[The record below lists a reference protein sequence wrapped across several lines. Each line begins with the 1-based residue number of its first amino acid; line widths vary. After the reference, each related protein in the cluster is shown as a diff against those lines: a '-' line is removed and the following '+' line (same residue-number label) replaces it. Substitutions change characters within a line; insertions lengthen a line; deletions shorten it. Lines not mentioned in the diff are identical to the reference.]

1 MKIALRYLLITL
13 VFMMVTG
20 VYAQRKP
27 RLKGNREVTMVT
39 DALPPFSRLEL
50 ADDLAI
56 VLKRSAEESFTITA
70 DDNLVDVIKFKVNN
84 GTLVISSFY
93 EITSRKELNI
103 VVTFSQL
110 EMITVKE
117 GRVET
122 AEGER
127 INTDALQIETYG
139 NSRVR
144 LDGDVGT
151 LSVEMRDNSKGEYTM
166 TSDSLS
172 VKMGQKSD
180 AQLYV
185 NAFSGSVDIQDNTL
199 LQLEGTS
206 GSLDLKVRGN
216 GKLRGQDF
224 EVDDLTAGISDSG
237 DARIFARNR
246 LQIGLTGNARC
257 YLFSEPEITLTAFK
271 DNAEFFK
278 RKK

>member
-13 VFMMVTG
+13 VFTMVTG

-27 RLKGNREVTMVT
+27 RLKGNREVTTVT
-39 DALPPFSRLEL
+39 EALPPFSRLEL
-50 ADDLAI
+50 VDDLDI
-56 VLKRSAEESFTITA
+56 VLKRSAEESYTITA
-70 DDNLVDVIKFKVNN
+70 DDNLVDVIKFRVND

-93 EITSRKELNI
+93 EITSKKELTI
-103 VVTFSQL
+103 VVSFSQL
-110 EMITVKE
+110 NTITVQE

-127 INTDALQIETYG
+127 INTDALQIETFG
-139 NSRVR
+139 NSRVHF
-144 LDGDVGT
+144 DGDVGT
-151 LSVEMRDNSKGEYTM
+151 LTIAMKDNSKGEYTM
-166 TSDSLS
+166 TADSLS
-172 VKMGQKSD
+172 VKMSQKSD

-185 NAFSGSVDIQDNTL
+185 NAFSGSVDIQDNSS

-206 GSLDLKVRGN
+206 GSLDMKVSGN

-237 DARIFARNR
+237 DARIFARTR

-257 YLFSEPEITLTAFK
+257 YLFSEPDITLTAFR
-271 DNAEFFK
+271 DNSEFFK
-278 RKK
+278 RNK